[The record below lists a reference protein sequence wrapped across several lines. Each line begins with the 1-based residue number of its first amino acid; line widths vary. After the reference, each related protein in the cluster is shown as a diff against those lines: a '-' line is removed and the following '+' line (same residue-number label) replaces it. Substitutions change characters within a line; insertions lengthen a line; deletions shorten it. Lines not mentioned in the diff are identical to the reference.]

1 MSCTE
6 TGCGPERQQKETG
19 EQGAEGT
26 GQKNAEENP
35 KGRREGRKKQCT
47 RHGLLVRESMTSRS
61 GEERSEDLPA
71 FAEGKGYLISLPDIR
86 SRHPIDCDADS
97 GALLCI
103 LAQREPERRTQ
114 KKTQKA
120 DGRKSAAIPC
130 VFVSTGGRMAL

>member
-26 GQKNAEENP
+26 G
-35 KGRREGRKKQCT
+35 
-47 RHGLLVRESMTSRS
+47 
-61 GEERSEDLPA
+61 
-71 FAEGKGYLISLPDIR
+71 
-86 SRHPIDCDADS
+86 
-97 GALLCI
+97 
-103 LAQREPERRTQ
+103 TQ

-130 VFVSTGGRMAL
+130 VFVSTGGTNGSLRNPIKDACPCSRMIQPATRTAAAGNPSG